1 MGWLYLFLAILF
13 ELSGTISMKLS
24 NGFTNL
30 WPSVSLL
37 VFYGLSFFLL
47 SYALKYIDMS
57 VAYATWSG
65 VGIVAI
71 ASVSY
76 IYFQEPFNLSKVA
89 WVLVIVIGII
99 GLNISSKAH

>member
-1 MGWLYLFLAILF
+1 MGWWLLFLAILF

-30 WPSVSLL
+30 WPSLFLL

-47 SYALKYIDMS
+47 SHALKYIEMS

-71 ASVSY
+71 ALVA
-76 IYFQEPFNLSKVA
+76 YFYFHEPFNVTKVM
-89 WVLVIVIGII
+89 WILIIVIGII
-99 GLNISSKAH
+99 GLNMSSKAH